1 MASSAQPPTQDS
13 LSWTYN
19 VPLITNRFILWDAI
33 RILVICVMILDGLIF
48 IISVLAGDPL
58 MLPIEF
64 TLLIVGIVAGL
75 LFFVALVIFGN
86 RYYARYTLNAK
97 EAVFEGIGWGP
108 GGWHRLMKGLL
119 KIVAFF
125 SLRSDPTEGQGAVS
139 IKWRDVRKVNVHHG
153 ARVISL
159 HNSWRTVIRLQCPPE
174 IFDQVIERVQT
185 YATNV
190 TGRNT

>member
-1 MASSAQPPTQDS
+1 MTPSAQPPTQDS

-19 VPLITNRFILWDAI
+19 IPLLTNRFILWDAI
-33 RILVICVMILDGLIF
+33 RILVICIMILNGLIF
-48 IISVLAGDPL
+48 IISVLVGDPL
-58 MLPIEF
+58 VLPIEII
-64 TLLIVGIVAGL
+64 LLIVGIVAGL
-75 LFFVALVIFGN
+75 LLFVALVIFGN
-86 RYYARYTLNAK
+86 RYFARYTLNAK
-97 EAVFEGIGWGP
+97 EAEFEGIGWGP

-159 HNSWRTVIRLQCPPE
+159 HNSWRTVIRLQCSPD
-174 IFDQVIERVQT
+174 IFDQAVERVQV
-185 YATNV
+185 YAAEV
-190 TGRNT
+190 TVH